1 MGNLILSSY
10 ITPNVYE
17 LVHYIYLTPVSM
29 WKPNQESEDA
39 KLESSK
45 QYEPRNQ
52 KELQQLI
59 STYIRNFLHNHY
71 TVNIKYP
78 NKTKMHIPITV
89 SNKKIPK
96 GT

>member
-17 LVHYIYLTPVSM
+17 LVHYIYLTLVSM

-45 QYEPRNQ
+45 Q
-52 KELQQLI
+52 
-59 STYIRNFLHNHY
+59 
-71 TVNIKYP
+71 
-78 NKTKMHIPITV
+78 
-89 SNKKIPK
+89 
-96 GT
+96 